1 MKNIKENNHEMKIQ
15 ELKHDNHK
23 SDVHAYVVEN
33 FLSDIECDSL
43 AMIHGRHVSELN
55 KQVPIICFDSIKSF
69 REYLKEAKLK
79 IKVSPNDFTRG
90 TTCIN
95 ETFSAQLQAYF
106 KWSFS
111 TAFYPGESKFST
123 MFAERIQSATGLKI
137 ENGGK
142 FQVTSYPQTVG
153 EL

>member
-1 MKNIKENNHEMKIQ
+1 MKNFKEDNHEMKIR
-15 ELKHDNHK
+15 ELKHKNSK
-23 SDVHAYVVEN
+23 STVRAYVVEN
-33 FLSDIECDSL
+33 FLSENECDSL
-43 AMIHGRHVSELN
+43 AMVHSRHVSELN

-69 REYLKEAKLK
+69 REYLKDAKLN
-79 IKVSPNDFTRG
+79 IKVSPNDFTKE

-95 ETFSAQLQAYF
+95 ETFSAKLQAHF

-123 MFAERIQSATGLKI
+123 LFAERIQKATGLKV

-142 FQVTSYPQTVG
+142 FQITSYPQTVG
-153 EL
+153 KL